1 MTHAGTVFKRHV
13 DALPHQLDDG
23 MAAASQLIE
32 PETGTVALAFQ
43 QSLGAWLVPDL
54 VRTCRAAHPG
64 ARFQLTQVRDELQS
78 AALDGGQADLEIGTP
93 PYLLGCAR
101 ASRVRAREGRR
112 CRHGSSPPAAG
123 MAWGVLPPAPLVRRP
138 LMGTCGLIADS

>member
-1 MTHAGTVFKRHV
+1 MTHSGTVFKRHV

-43 QSLGAWLVPDL
+43 QSLGTWLVPDL

-78 AALDGGQADLEIGTP
+78 ATLDGGHRPTP
-93 PYLLGCAR
+93 RSA
-101 ASRVRAREGRR
+101 
-112 CRHGSSPPAAG
+112 
-123 MAWGVLPPAPLVRRP
+123 RP
-138 LMGTCGLIADS
+138 LAARPG

>member
-1 MTHAGTVFKRHV
+1 
-13 DALPHQLDDG
+13 

-43 QSLGAWLVPDL
+43 QSLGTWLVPDL

-78 AALDGGQADLEIGTP
+78 ATLDGGQADPEIGTP
-93 PYLLGCAR
+93 PRGPARLGAT
-101 ASRVRAREGRR
+101 AP
-112 CRHGSSPPAAG
+112 SS
-123 MAWGVLPPAPLVRRP
+123 
-138 LMGTCGLIADS
+138 

>member
-1 MTHAGTVFKRHV
+1 MTHSGTVFKRHV

-43 QSLGAWLVPDL
+43 QSLGTWLVPDL

-64 ARFQLTQVRDELQS
+64 APFQLTQVRDELQS
-78 AALDGGQADLEIGTP
+78 ATLDGGQADLEIGTP
-93 PYLLGCAR
+93 PRGPARLGAT
-101 ASRVRAREGRR
+101 
-112 CRHGSSPPAAG
+112 
-123 MAWGVLPPAPLVRRP
+123 APR
-138 LMGTCGLIADS
+138 S

>member
-32 PETGTVALAFQ
+32 PGTGTVALAFQ
-43 QSLGAWLVPDL
+43 HPLGTWLVPDL

-78 AALDGGQADLEIGTP
+78 ATLDGGQADREIGT
-93 PYLLGCAR
+93 R
-101 ASRVRAREGRR
+101 
-112 CRHGSSPPAAG
+112 PAAR
-123 MAWGVLPPAPLVRRP
+123 PA
-138 LMGTCGLIADS
+138 